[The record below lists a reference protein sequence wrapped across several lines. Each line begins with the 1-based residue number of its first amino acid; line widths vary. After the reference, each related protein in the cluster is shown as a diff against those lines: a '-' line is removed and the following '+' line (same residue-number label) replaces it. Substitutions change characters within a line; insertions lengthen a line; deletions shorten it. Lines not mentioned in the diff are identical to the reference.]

1 MAELSVVTGAFSYTG
16 KHIAQRL
23 LELGQ
28 PVKTLT
34 RRRPVTADSRI
45 AAATLDFADREG
57 LVRALRGATTLYNTY
72 WVRFNHGT
80 VTFEQAVANT
90 EWLIAAAVAAG
101 VRRIVHISVTNASAA
116 SPLPYFKGKG
126 LVEDAVRR
134 SGLSYAIIRPTL
146 IFGPEDILLN
156 NIAYLLRRLPVF
168 GIPGSGGYRVQPVSV
183 KDVAELAV
191 TAGAQM
197 ENIIQDAAGP
207 DAYTFEEMVRLIARA
222 VGSRARIVRLSPAV
236 AMGALGLIG
245 RLVRDVILTDDELKG
260 LMADLLVSA
269 DPPPGRRRFSEWLAE
284 CAGSLGVRYAN
295 ELDRNYK

>member
-1 MAELSVVTGAFSYTG
+1 MAGSVVTGAFSYTG
-16 KHIAQRL
+16 KFIAQRL

-34 RRRPVTADSRI
+34 RRRPATVDSRI
-45 AAATLDFADREG
+45 AVAPLDFADREG

-72 WVRFNHGT
+72 WVRFNYGG

-101 VRRIVHISVTNASAA
+101 VRRIVHVSVTNASAV
-116 SPLPYFKGKG
+116 SSLPYFRGKG
-126 LVEDAVRR
+126 RVEDALKR
-134 SGLSYAIIRPTL
+134 SRLSYAIIRPTL

-183 KDVAELAV
+183 EDVAELAV
-191 TAGAQM
+191 AAGARSD
-197 ENIIQDAAGP
+197 NTVQDAAGP

-222 VGSRARIVRLSPAV
+222 VESRARIVHLSPAV
-236 AMGALGLIG
+236 AMGTLGLLS

-269 DPPPGRRRFSEWLAE
+269 DPPTGKRRFKEWLQRSA
-284 CAGSLGVRYAN
+284 ANLGVRYAN
-295 ELDRNYK
+295 ELDRNYR